1 MDATA
6 ENKLLISLS
15 QGNEQSFFALYDQ
28 YSHALFST
36 IFRMVKDR
44 EVSEEIVQDVFLKVW
59 QKRSTI
65 DPNRNFKSW
74 IFTIAKN
81 DVISW
86 YRKLAKESAMQENLY
101 QHFEQLYIM
110 EKEGDMQEKQAA
122 LLERA
127 LDTLSERR
135 KEIFVLCKIEQK
147 SYEEVAKKLNISVST
162 VSNAMVKSNQHIR
175 QFVQD
180 HYDEILTILVT
191 FYFF

>member
-15 QGNEQSFFALYDQ
+15 NGNEQSFFALYDQ

-36 IFRMVKDR
+36 IFQMVRDKQ
-44 EVSEEIVQDVFLKVW
+44 VSEEIVQDVFLKVW
-59 QKRSTI
+59 QKRASI
-65 DPNRNFKSW
+65 DPNRSFKSW

-86 YRKLAKESAMQENLY
+86 YRKLAKETAMQENLY
-101 QHFEQLYIM
+101 QHFEQLYLM
-110 EKEGDMQEKQAA
+110 ETESDIHEKQAE

-127 LDTLSERR
+127 LNTLSERR
-135 KEIFVLCKIEQK
+135 KEIFVLCKLEQK
-147 SYEEVAKKLNISVST
+147 SYEEVAQKLNISVST

-180 HYDEILTILVT
+180 HYDEILVILVT

>member
-1 MDATA
+1 MEATE
-6 ENKLLISLS
+6 ENTILNSLS
-15 QGNEQSFFALYDQ
+15 QGDELSFFILYER

-36 IFRMVKDR
+36 VFRMVKDKQ
-44 EVSEEIVQDVFLKVW
+44 VSEEIVQDVFLKVW

-65 DPNRNFKSW
+65 DPNRSFKSW

-86 YRKLAKESAMQENLY
+86 YRKLAKEAALQENLY
-101 QHFEQLYIM
+101 QHFEQLYVL
-110 EKEGDMQEKQAA
+110 EKEGDIQEKQAA
-122 LLERA
+122 LLDRA
-127 LDTLSERR
+127 LNSLSERR

-147 SYEEVAKKLNISVST
+147 SYEEVAQKLNISVST

-180 HYDEILTILVT
+180 HYDEILVILVG

>member
-1 MDATA
+1 MDTTA
-6 ENKLLISLS
+6 NNKLLIALS
-15 QGNEQSFFALYDQ
+15 DGDEHAFFTLYDQ

-44 EVSEEIVQDVFLKVW
+44 QVSEEIVQDVFLKVW

-65 DPNRNFKSW
+65 DPNRSFKSW

-86 YRKLAKESAMQENLY
+86 YRKLAKETAMQENLY
-101 QHFEQLYIM
+101 HHFEQLYLM
-110 EKEGDMQEKQAA
+110 ETESDMHEKQAE

-127 LDTLSERR
+127 LNTLSERR
-135 KEIFVLCKIEQK
+135 KEIFVLCKLEQK
-147 SYEEVAKKLNISVST
+147 SYEEVAQKLNISVST

-180 HYDEILTILVT
+180 HYDEILLILVT